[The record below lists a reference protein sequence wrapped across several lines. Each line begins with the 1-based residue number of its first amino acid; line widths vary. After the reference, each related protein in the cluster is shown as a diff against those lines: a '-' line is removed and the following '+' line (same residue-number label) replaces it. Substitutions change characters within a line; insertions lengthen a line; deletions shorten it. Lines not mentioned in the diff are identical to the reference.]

1 MHQSKGASTPGASFM
16 QTPKMFLT
24 YHTITNGILRRL
36 LPLIIII
43 LTVALPSCE
52 GGEDTEGDLVLAESA
67 MHEGRYGEAAEIC
80 RDILQKTDSTAITV
94 NQMCRIAVVY
104 AMAADND
111 CDNELNMARAA
122 DCFRRAASVSADSV
136 SVFLNSLSVEEQSI
150 ANMAHRLA
158 LGTHSD
164 LRDYEDYVPDSID
177 VHVHE

>member
-1 MHQSKGASTPGASFM
+1 
-16 QTPKMFLT
+16 MFLT

-67 MHEGRYGEAAEIC
+67 MHEGRYEEAAEIC
-80 RDILQKTDSTAITV
+80 RDILQKTDSTAITI

-104 AMAADND
+104 ATAADND

-122 DCFRRAASVSADSV
+122 DCFRRAASVSATRYPCFLTVLV
-136 SVFLNSLSVEEQSI
+136 SRSRALPIWRI
-150 ANMAHRLA
+150 AWPWARIRTCA
-158 LGTHSD
+158 TT
-164 LRDYEDYVPDSID
+164 RITYPTA
-177 VHVHE
+177 